1 MSPSA
6 ILLVN
11 LGSPNSSSASDVRKY
26 LREFLMDGRVLD
38 APYPIRFGIV
48 HFMILPW
55 RPKNSAEAYEKI
67 WTAEGSPLVVTSRKV
82 QARLQERLG
91 IPVELAMR
99 YQNPSIDKAL
109 EKLRA
114 EGVKKLLLI
123 PMFPHYAM
131 SSYETA
137 VERVASLLTKIAPEI
152 SLSVMA
158 PFYEHPDYIKA
169 LVGSVADYLKQPYD
183 HLLFSFHGIP
193 ERHLRKSDPTS
204 CHCLLKND
212 CCTEISPVHN
222 TCYRAQ
228 CFKTV
233 QAFTKSA
240 VLPNDK
246 FSVAFQSRLGRDRW
260 LKPYTDHVLTDLAR
274 TGIKKLLVICP
285 AFVADCLETLEEIG
299 IRGRESFLQAGG
311 EELTLIPC
319 LNQHPLWLA
328 ALEKMVR
335 EWMSPDGTGAQSIAS
350 EIGENFSPAFAGSRQ
365 SQLQKTSVNMENV

>member
-1 MSPSA
+1 MSQRA
-6 ILLVN
+6 VLLVN
-11 LGSPNSSSASDVRKY
+11 LGSPNSPSVSDIRKY
-26 LREFLMDGRVLD
+26 LREFLMDHRVLD

-48 HFMILPW
+48 HFMILPF
-55 RPKNSAEAYEKI
+55 RPKRSAEAYRKI
-67 WTAEGSPLVVTSRKV
+67 WQPEGSPLVVTSRKV
-82 QARLQERLG
+82 QADLQRRLRL
-91 IPVELAMR
+91 PVELAMR
-99 YQNPSIDKAL
+99 YQNPSIKQAV
-109 EKLRA
+109 KRLRA
-114 EGVKKLLLI
+114 QEVKDLLLI

-137 VERVASLLTKIAPEI
+137 VDRVKRLVAKLAPEM

-158 PFYEHPDYIKA
+158 PYYNHPDYISA
-169 LVGSVADYLKQPYD
+169 LVGSAAKYLKQGYD
-183 HLLFSFHGIP
+183 HLLFSFHGLP
-193 ERHLRKSDPTS
+193 ERHLRKSDPTN
-204 CHCLLKND
+204 CHCLVKTN
-212 CCTEISPVHN
+212 CCDEANSVHD

-233 QAFTKSA
+233 QAFTELA
-240 VLPNDK
+240 GVPNWK
-246 FSVAFQSRLGRDRW
+246 FSIAFQSRLGRDPW
-260 LKPYTDHVLTDLAR
+260 LKPYTDQVIECLGTAR
-274 TGIKKLLVICP
+274 TRKLLVICP
-285 AFVADCLETLEEIG
+285 AFVTDCLETLEEIG

-350 EIGENFSPAFAGSRQ
+350 ESGENFSPAFAGSRQ